1 MRKRLICWLA
11 CGMTLALHAGSLT
24 WLTSL
29 PDAEAQAKKENKL
42 VLIDVSG
49 SDWCINCKELDEDV
63 FQKQPFIDYA
73 RTNLVLVQVDFPHNI
88 KLPPDLVA
96 ANVAITN
103 QYAVK
108 GCPTLL
114 ALNPEGAVL
123 WNQGGYMDGGPR
135 AVIAQLEKAKKKK

>member
-1 MRKRLICWLA
+1 MRKTLFCLLA
-11 CGMTLALHAGSLT
+11 GGMALSLQAGNLT

-42 VLIDVSG
+42 VLIDVCG

-63 FQKQPFIDYA
+63 FQKPQFINYA
-73 RTNLVLVQVDFPHNI
+73 RTNLVLVQVDFPQKI
-88 KLPPDLVA
+88 KQPPELVA
-96 ANVAITN
+96 ANVAISN
-103 QYAVK
+103 QFAVK

-114 ALNPEGAVL
+114 ALSPDGKVL
-123 WNQGGYMDGGPR
+123 WNQPGYLDGGPR

>member
-1 MRKRLICWLA
+1 MRK
-11 CGMTLALHAGSLT
+11 TLFCLLTCCVTLSLEAGNLT

-63 FQKQPFIDYA
+63 FQKPQFINYA
-73 RTNLVLVQVDFPHNI
+73 KSNLVLVQVDFPHNI
-88 KLPPDLVA
+88 KLPPELVA
-96 ANVAITN
+96 ANTTITN

-114 ALNPEGAVL
+114 ALNPDGKVL
-123 WNQGGYMDGGPR
+123 WNQPGYLDGGPK

>member
-1 MRKRLICWLA
+1 M
-11 CGMTLALHAGSLT
+11 ALSLQAGNLT

-42 VLIDVSG
+42 VLIDVCG

-63 FQKQPFIDYA
+63 FQKPQFINYA
-73 RTNLVLVQVDFPHNI
+73 RTNLVLVQVDFPQKI
-88 KLPPDLVA
+88 KQPPELVA
-96 ANVAITN
+96 ANVAISN
-103 QYAVK
+103 QFAVK

-114 ALNPEGAVL
+114 ALSPDGKVL
-123 WNQGGYMDGGPR
+123 WNQPGYLDGGPR